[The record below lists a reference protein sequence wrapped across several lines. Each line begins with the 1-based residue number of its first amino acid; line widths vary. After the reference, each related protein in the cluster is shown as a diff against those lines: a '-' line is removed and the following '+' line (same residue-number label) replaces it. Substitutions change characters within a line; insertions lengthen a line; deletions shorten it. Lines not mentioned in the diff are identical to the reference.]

1 MSRSHRRYFEHDDP
15 VVRNYLE
22 RVLALDGAAWAT
34 LTYSVDVRSPLF
46 LRWLF
51 RINDWFQWTIAKR
64 LQGSPDARSLEKY
77 RNVLRELERAKR
89 PHSACARIAHGLN
102 ALRMRRSE
110 QSPPGRTYELTMEAV
125 VPFASLLEATS
136 P

>member
-1 MSRSHRRYFEHDDP
+1 MPKTDRRYFEHDDP

-22 RVLALDGAAWAT
+22 RVLALDGAAWDSI
-34 LTYSVDVRSPLF
+34 TYIVDVRSPLV

-64 LQGSPDARSLEKY
+64 VQGSPDPRSLEEY
-77 RNVLRELERAKR
+77 RSVWRELERAKR

-102 ALRMRRSE
+102 ALRMRRSA
-110 QSPPGRTYELTMEAV
+110 QNPPGRSYELTMEAV
-125 VPFASLLEATS
+125 VPFASLLDATS
-136 P
+136 S